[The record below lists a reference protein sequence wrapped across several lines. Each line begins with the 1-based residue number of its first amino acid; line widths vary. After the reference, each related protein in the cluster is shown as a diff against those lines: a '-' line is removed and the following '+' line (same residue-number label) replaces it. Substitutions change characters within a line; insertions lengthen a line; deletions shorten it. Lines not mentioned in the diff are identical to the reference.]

1 MGAASQRRGS
11 LWLGACC
18 LLSLVVAFH
27 ICACQ
32 RTGGANKKPLESEGL
47 YPRPD
52 ITTPLSHRSLC
63 RNWHLDSSVW
73 LPGFIGPFPSTSL
86 DKSRVLFSCR
96 VSWQIIAQVFAY
108 CQDFDKPGCEKVISI
123 TFRPRGGAACKEQD
137 EYQGNMLDQIN
148 LNGFILAVLKMR
160 IRLVS
165 VPVPVGLPYLMLTP
179 RPRSATQ
186 AVLSA

>member
-18 LLSLVVAFH
+18 LLSLVVAFQV
-27 ICACQ
+27 CACQ

-47 YPRPD
+47 YPRSD

-96 VSWQIIAQVFAY
+96 LSWQIIAQVFAY

-123 TFRPRGGAACKEQD
+123 TFRLVKAHSGQRTGLISRRYAGSNKFKIAYISYDEDKDAACR
-137 EYQGNMLDQIN
+137 G
-148 LNGFILAVLKMR
+148 
-160 IRLVS
+160 S
-165 VPVPVGLPYLMLTP
+165 
-179 RPRSATQ
+179 RPGRTTISNAHRDATICDSGC
-186 AVLSA
+186 L